1 MSEEKEKKSF
11 GWFKNIIAAVVGA
24 ILSFLATFGII
35 GKTDADLAKEK
46 MDSWLGKSETVYT
59 QVVETQKVIAEVK
72 QLLADKKYLEAIAK
86 LETITDNAKET
97 VAAIKEMKDEIQEAI
112 KAIKEKAESVKEGAK
127 DKVEEVKG
135 AVNDVKEAAK
145 AE

>member
-46 MDSWLGKSETVYT
+46 MDSWMGKSETVYT
-59 QVVETQKVIAEVK
+59 QVVETQKVITEVK

-86 LETITDNAKET
+86 LDTITDNAKET